1 MGIQQGHSLIHWN
14 YFLAI
19 ESDIDVVSRFIE
31 PCEDNYQ
38 TYSQEL
44 ARILIASTS
53 EIDVLLKGICE
64 QIEPAAKADNIGK
77 YETVIRNN
85 HPQLFEFKL
94 HIPRWGLVLKPWTD
108 WAANQPPLWWTAC
121 NKVKHHRDAEYKR
134 ANLKHTLN
142 SIGALFIV
150 NLYFHREHAEQ
161 AMLLPMQ
168 KLFRVDDTHFGGTTF
183 NDVEFGIKYVL

>member
-1 MGIQQGHSLIHWN
+1 MGIQQGHSLNHWN
-14 YFLAI
+14 YFLAF

-31 PCEDNYQ
+31 PCENNYQ

-44 ARILIASTS
+44 ARILISSTS

-64 QIEPAAKADNIGK
+64 QIEPAEKADNIGK
-77 YETVIRNN
+77 YETIIRNN

-94 HIPRWGLVLKPWTD
+94 HIPRWGLELAPWTD

-121 NKVKHHRDAEYKR
+121 NKVKHQRDTEYKR
-134 ANLKHTLN
+134 ANLKHVLN
-142 SIGALFIV
+142 SVGALFIV
-150 NLYFHREHAEQ
+150 NLYFHRKYAEQ

-168 KLFRVDDTHFGGTTF
+168 KLFRVDDTHFGGTKF
-183 NDVEFGIKYVL
+183 NDVEFGINYVL